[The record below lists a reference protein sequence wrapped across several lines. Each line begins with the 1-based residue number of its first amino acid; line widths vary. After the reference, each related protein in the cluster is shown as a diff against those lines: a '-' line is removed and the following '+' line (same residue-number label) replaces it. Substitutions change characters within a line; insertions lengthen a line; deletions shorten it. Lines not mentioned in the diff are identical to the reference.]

1 MRRIALIVLLLFVIP
16 LVVSAQSGSDDTRA
30 RFRDAGYTVVR
41 SRTQGGMPVW
51 DLQTADGDR
60 FAVHMIGRLNDDR
73 VAAIDSLTEIVYS
86 LDGLEVERVRIV
98 FDETRPTEA
107 RASAIVIPET
117 YVIDGTHYEEYMP
130 SGMQFVYDDAPAF
143 DFRMLIDNLA
153 ARINGAY
160 LTEEQFRSRI
170 QRAVQNP
177 AAYIQSSDPQFLAEQ
192 IRELQRLVDTLEV
205 QARELV
211 ATDSR
216 LDAEIAAATA
226 EGYDLLM
233 TYAEEGEAR
242 ITEVREDLEQFSA
255 EVESALDNIVTENL
269 TLTEEFVKMR
279 RGSIILASRSLFGS
293 LKEVPPETI
302 AAVVELR
309 EADPEI
315 SADEARSQVNAALEE
330 GEPQLHSKH
339 VQAIYAIFFNDFE

>member
-1 MRRIALIVLLLFVIP
+1 MRKIALIVLLLFVIP

-30 RFRDAGYTVVR
+30 RFRDAGYTVIR

-51 DLQTADGDR
+51 DLETEDGNR
-60 FAVHMIGRLNDDR
+60 FAVHMIGRLTDER
-73 VAAIDSLTEIVYS
+73 VEAIDSLTEIVFA
-86 LDGLEVERVRIV
+86 LEGLEIERARIV

-117 YVIDGTHYEEYMP
+117 YVIDGTRYEEYMP
-130 SGMQFVYDDAPAF
+130 SGMQFVYDEAPAF
-143 DFRMLIDNLA
+143 DFRMLVDNLA
-153 ARINGAY
+153 VRINGAF

-170 QRAVQNP
+170 ERAVQNP

-192 IRELQRLVDTLEV
+192 IRELQRLVDALEV
-205 QARELV
+205 QARELRE
-211 ATDSR
+211 TDDRVST
-216 LDAEIAAATA
+216 EIATATA
-226 EGYDLLM
+226 EGYDLL
-233 TYAEEGEAR
+233 TAYAEEGEAR
-242 ITEVREDLEQFSA
+242 IAEVRDDLEEFTA
-255 EVESALDNIVTENL
+255 EVETALDNIVTENL
-269 TLTEEFVKMR
+269 TLTEEFIKMR

-309 EADPEI
+309 ESDPEI
-315 SADEARSQVNAALEE
+315 SADDARAAVNEALEE

-339 VQAIYAIFFNDFE
+339 VQAIYAIFFNDYE